1 MTGGAG
7 PEGGAGSERDHSV
20 GAEPGMGAAT
30 HAPAAPRARVAR
42 GWRWL
47 PIAVLVIVL
56 DQLTKTWIAHHFA
69 YGARLVLLPVL
80 EITLRYNRGAAFSF
94 LADASG
100 WQRWLFATLAVAV
113 AIGIIVWLWRLQ
125 ARRQWLL
132 AVSLSLILAGALGNL
147 IDRLRLGHVIDFIVV
162 HWKDA
167 YFPAFNVA
175 DSAIT
180 VGAIL
185 MLLDAWAGGRRS
197 PSGR

>member
-1 MTGGAG
+1 M
-7 PEGGAGSERDHSV
+7 SE
-20 GAEPGMGAAT
+20 
-30 HAPAAPRARVAR
+30 PAARMAR

-47 PIAVLVIVL
+47 PVAVLVIAL
-56 DQLTKTWIAHHFA
+56 DQLTKSWIAHHFA

-100 WQRWLFATLAVAV
+100 WQRWLFTALAIVV
-113 AIGIIVWLWRLQ
+113 AIGIVAWLRRLD
-125 ARRQWLL
+125 ARREWLL
-132 AVSLSLILAGALGNL
+132 AISLSLILAGALGNL

-185 MLLDAWAGGRRS
+185 MLLDAWVGGHGS

>member
-1 MTGGAG
+1 MVVRTESAGEPAGGAD
-7 PEGGAGSERDHSV
+7 AGS
-20 GAEPGMGAAT
+20 AAA
-30 HAPAAPRARVAR
+30 HAPAEAGTPAVRAAR

-47 PIAVLVIVL
+47 PIAVLVIAL
-56 DQLTKTWIAHHFA
+56 DQFTKNWIAHHFV
-69 YGARLVLLPVL
+69 YGSRLVLLPVL
-80 EITLRYNRGAAFSF
+80 EITLRFNRGAAFSF

-100 WQRWLFATLAVAV
+100 WQRWLFTGLAVAV
-113 AIGIIVWLWRLQ
+113 AFGIIVWLRRLD
-125 ARRQWLL
+125 ARRHWLL

-185 MLLDAWAGGRRS
+185 MLLDAWVGGHRS
-197 PSGR
+197 

>member
-1 MTGGAG
+1 M
-7 PEGGAGSERDHSV
+7 
-20 GAEPGMGAAT
+20 
-30 HAPAAPRARVAR
+30 AR

-56 DQLTKTWIAHHFA
+56 DQLTKGWIAHHFA

-100 WQRWLFATLAVAV
+100 WQRSLFTALAVAV
-113 AIGIIVWLWRLQ
+113 AIGIIVWLRRLD

-147 IDRLRLGHVIDFIVV
+147 IDRVRLGHVIDFVVV

-175 DSAIT
+175 DSAI
-180 VGAIL
+180 VIGAGLLVVEIL
-185 MLLDAWAGGRRS
+185 FAKS
-197 PSGR
+197 PAPEKSA